1 MREEDPFPGGLG
13 AWSSSLASQEEALAA
28 MESR

>member
-1 MREEDPFPGGLG
+1 MREEDPFPGDLG
-13 AWSSSLASQEEALAA
+13 VWSSLLASQEEALVA